1 MEIVKQILASDIIGW
16 ILAFLGGVIVFK
28 LIDNMQTNIERHNV
42 IKEVEDSINKIF
54 SDHIAKSN
62 KVSSKKTENNKANS
76 NEAESIQ
83 VKNDKELE
91 LVTVRTILHDKENWN
106 KYVQKNKDETEVII
120 EDGQRFVCIRNSKE
134 YKEYISTQAIHEL
147 AIWFR
152 RVEKLYK
159 SGILK
164 DIDLADM
171 WREILPFGHHGRLE
185 FYITYFNQK
194 DAEAIAFVVFRTIL
208 ACNRYKMK
216 ESIKTFCKYFKEVKE
231 DKYKCDVDYIS
242 LFTNNGRYRLN
253 EKMYKNHFM
262 KLIEEYGKSEE

>member
-106 KYVQKNKDETEVII
+106 KY
-120 EDGQRFVCIRNSKE
+120 
-134 YKEYISTQAIHEL
+134 L
-147 AIWFR
+147 
-152 RVEKLYK
+152 
-159 SGILK
+159 
-164 DIDLADM
+164 
-171 WREILPFGHHGRLE
+171 
-185 FYITYFNQK
+185 
-194 DAEAIAFVVFRTIL
+194 
-208 ACNRYKMK
+208 
-216 ESIKTFCKYFKEVKE
+216 
-231 DKYKCDVDYIS
+231 
-242 LFTNNGRYRLN
+242 
-253 EKMYKNHFM
+253 
-262 KLIEEYGKSEE
+262 